1 MSFPDPVKVAAN
13 ARAAFN
19 ATLAR
24 VWHEPVSEDAPAPT
38 DPTDEM
44 PVHEQDS
51 PLMLAV
57 KAATDPL
64 YAAMEKMSLVAEII
78 GRATQ
83 EMNRVYAS
91 PIYETMTLSSSN
103 YPYVVKTHHRNHFAV
118 FLAASQTIAVLIPG
132 VGSVTFNLAQGW
144 NQLDFPPGAEMT
156 GTTAAAFSGL
166 VCYSMDRVANA

>member
-1 MSFPDPVKVAAN
+1 MSFPDAVKVAAN
-13 ARAAFN
+13 ARRAFSGKLAAI
-19 ATLAR
+19 L
-24 VWHEPVSEDAPAPT
+24 HEPVSEDAPAPT

-64 YAAMEKMSLVAEII
+64 YAAMEKMTLVADII

-91 PIYETMTLSSSN
+91 PIYETMTLSSTN
-103 YPYVVKTHHRNHFAV
+103 YAYIVKLHHRNHFAV
-118 FLAASQTIAVLIPG
+118 FLASSQPVNVLMPG
-132 VGSVTFNLAQGW
+132 VGMVTVTLGQGW
-144 NQLDFPPGAEMT
+144 NQLDYPAGTELT
-156 GTTAAAFSGL
+156 GTAATAFSGMC
-166 VCYSMDRVANA
+166 CYSMDRVANA